1 MFIRASAFW
10 VIFCLHPFS
19 VSVAKERASW
29 VGGARK
35 PDGSGSCLV
44 FIPDNR
50 RGWAPVAPAHH
61 QHAPSGKHHL
71 TPESIETVKE
81 ALAAASLAPREQI

>member
-10 VIFCLHPFS
+10 VILTSTPLLCLLRRRGP
-19 VSVAKERASW
+19 VGW

-35 PDGSGSCLV
+35 PDGSGCLV

-50 RGWAPVAPAHH
+50 TGWAPVAPAQH
-61 QHAPSGKHHL
+61 QHAPSGKQL
-71 TPESIETVKE
+71 TPESIETVK
-81 ALAAASLAPREQI
+81 